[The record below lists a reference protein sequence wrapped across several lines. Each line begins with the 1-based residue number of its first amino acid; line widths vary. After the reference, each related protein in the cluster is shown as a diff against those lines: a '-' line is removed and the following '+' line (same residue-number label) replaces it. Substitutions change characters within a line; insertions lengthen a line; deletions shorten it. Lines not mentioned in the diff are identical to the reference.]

1 MNKREPVSF
10 IMTRDVISVSE
21 NDNLD
26 KVVHIFRKKGIRHL
40 PVTKDGKITGMISRN
55 DINRL
60 TFGAIFDQQE
70 EVDDAILHLLTI
82 PQVMAANVHA
92 VRSDTLIR
100 EVAEIFSDAEY
111 HSLPVVDE
119 GELKGI
125 VTTTDVIRYL
135 LDQY

>member
-1 MNKREPVSF
+1 
-10 IMTRDVISVSE
+10 MTRDVISVSE

>member
-26 KVVHIFRKKGIRHL
+26 KLVHIFRKKGIRHL